1 VSQPWL
7 KKNPFM
13 SLWLSGAH
21 AVTGSMRCRAAA
33 QARRQTAAAMTKATK
48 DVVDAWVAA
57 GLMPLAPKTR
67 KRKRR

>member
-1 VSQPWL
+1 
-7 KKNPFM
+7 
-13 SLWLSGAH
+13 
-21 AVTGSMRCRAAA
+21 MRCRAAA